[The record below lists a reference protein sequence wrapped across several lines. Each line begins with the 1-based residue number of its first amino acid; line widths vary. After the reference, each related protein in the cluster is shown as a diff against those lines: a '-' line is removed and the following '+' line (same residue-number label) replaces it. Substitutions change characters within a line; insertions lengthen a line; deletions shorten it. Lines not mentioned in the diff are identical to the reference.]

1 MKILGFFGKGG
12 TGKTTLTALILREL
26 ARRGDGG
33 ILAVDA
39 DANECLASLLG
50 AEGTSTVSDMLLKY
64 KRQREESP
72 ELTGIDIFQNLFDSL
87 LMEGEQKGYDM
98 LIMGRGEGSGCFC
111 AINDLLQAVFEKT
124 VEGESYGYLLMDCE
138 AGVEHIARKTS
149 GEIHDAIIVTDAS
162 KVSLDTLKRIRDV
175 AKEVGTRIEN
185 YYVVANKTRPDML
198 DKVEETARSLGFK
211 YLGAIPEDPNFTEI
225 AYHGKTVFDLPDDS
239 PAVLAAKKIADQILE
254 GAAV

>member
-26 ARRGDGG
+26 VRRDEGEV
-33 ILAVDA
+33 LAVDA

-50 AEGTSTVSDMLLKY
+50 AEGTPTLSDMLQKY

-72 ELTGIDIFQNLFDSL
+72 ELTGIDIFQNLFEAL

-98 LIMGRGEGSGCFC
+98 LIMGRGEGAGCFC
-111 AINDLLQAVFEKT
+111 AVNDLLQAVFEKT
-124 VEGESYGYLLMDCE
+124 VEGDTYSYLLMDCE

-149 GEIHDAIIVTDAS
+149 GKIHDAVIVTDAS
-162 KVSLDTLKRIRDV
+162 KVSLDTLKRIKDV
-175 AKEVGTRIEN
+175 AREVGAEIGN
-185 YYVVANKTRPDML
+185 YYVVANKTRPEML
-198 DKVEETARSLGFK
+198 EKVKETAESLGFK

-225 AYHGKTVFDLPDDS
+225 AYQGKTVFDLPDDS
-239 PAVLAAKKIADQILE
+239 PAVQAVKMIIDQILE
-254 GAAV
+254 S

>member
-26 ARRGDGG
+26 VGRDEGQV
-33 ILAVDA
+33 LAVDA

-50 AEGTSTVSDMLLKY
+50 TEGTPTLSDMLKKY

-72 ELTGIDIFQNLFDSL
+72 ELTGIDIFQNLFETL
-87 LMEGEQKGYDM
+87 LMEGEQEGYDM
-98 LIMGRGEGSGCFC
+98 LIMGRGEGAGCFC
-111 AINDLLQAVFEKT
+111 AVNDLLQAVFEKT
-124 VEGESYGYLLMDCE
+124 VEGEAYSYLLMDCE

-149 GEIHDAIIVTDAS
+149 GKIHDAVIVTDAS

-175 AKEVGTRIEN
+175 AREVGAEIGN
-185 YYVVANKTRPDML
+185 YYVVANKTRPEML
-198 DKVEETARSLGFK
+198 ERVEETAESLGFE

-225 AYHGKTVFDLPDDS
+225 AYQGKTVFDLPDDS
-239 PAVLAAKKIADQILE
+239 PAVQATKKIIDQIL
-254 GAAV
+254 GG

>member
-26 ARRGDGG
+26 VRRKEGS

-50 AEGTSTVSDMLLKY
+50 ADGTPTLSDMLHKY

-72 ELTGIDIFQNLFDSL
+72 ELTGIDIFQNLFDAL
-87 LMEGEQKGYDM
+87 LMEGEQDGYEM

-111 AINDLLQAVFEKT
+111 AVNDLLQAVFEKT
-124 VEGESYGYLLMDCE
+124 VDGGTYSYLLMDCE

-149 GEIHDAIIVTDAS
+149 GKIHDAIIVTDAS
-162 KVSLDTLKRIRDV
+162 KVSLDTLKRIKDV
-175 AKEVGTRIEN
+175 ASEVGATIER
-185 YYVVANKTRPDML
+185 YYVVANKTKPEML
-198 DKVEETARSLGFK
+198 EKVKEAAESLGFK
-211 YLGAIPEDPNFTEI
+211 YLGAIPEDPNFTEV
-225 AYHGKTVFDLPDDS
+225 AYQGKTVFDLPDDS
-239 PAVLAAKKIADQILE
+239 PAVLAARKIADQIL
-254 GAAV
+254 GA

>member
-26 ARRGDGG
+26 VRRGEQGL
-33 ILAVDA
+33 LAVDA

-50 AEGTSTVSDMLLKY
+50 AEGTPALSDMLQKY

-72 ELTGIDIFQNLFDSL
+72 ELTGLDIFQNLFDTL
-87 LMEGEQKGYDM
+87 LMEGEQDSYDM

-111 AINDLLQAVFEKT
+111 AVNDLLQAVFEKT
-124 VEGESYGYLLMDCE
+124 IEGEIYNYLLMDCE

-149 GEIHDAIIVTDAS
+149 GKINDAIIVTDAS
-162 KVSLDTLKRIRDV
+162 KVSLDTLKRIKDV
-175 AKEVGTRIEN
+175 ASEVGTLIGN

-198 DKVEETARSLGFK
+198 EKVEKTAESLGFK

-225 AYHGKTVFDLPDDS
+225 AYEGKTVFDLPDDS
-239 PAVLAAKKIADQILE
+239 PAVLAAKKITDRLL
-254 GAAV
+254 GS